1 MFLYQFITRSILEVR
16 VEHVDRFTVTNLSY
30 IFIIQLLLP
39 ATSHYCQYSENGTRL
54 ISIATVSQISST
66 QHTQRYATPIVTAY
80 FTTEDLFFC
89 LSDRSLYIHRAT
101 GNSIILSIF
110 SYVRAQSETV
120 WKSQKSLP
128 EDYISYDFLLDRVS
142 GATGSEIHREIKW
155 PGKRRN
161 RGNNS
166 RCRQCYAW

>member
-1 MFLYQFITRSILEVR
+1 M
-16 VEHVDRFTVTNLSY
+16 EHVDRFTVTNLSY

-54 ISIATVSQISST
+54 ISIATVSRISST
-66 QHTQRYATPIVTAY
+66 QTQRLSLWLTSQPKI
-80 FTTEDLFFC
+80 FFFC
-89 LSDRSLYIHRAT
+89 LSDCSLYIHRAT

-142 GATGSEIHREIKW
+142 GATGSEIYREIKW
-155 PGKRRN
+155 LGKRRN

-166 RCRQCYAW
+166 RCQQCYA